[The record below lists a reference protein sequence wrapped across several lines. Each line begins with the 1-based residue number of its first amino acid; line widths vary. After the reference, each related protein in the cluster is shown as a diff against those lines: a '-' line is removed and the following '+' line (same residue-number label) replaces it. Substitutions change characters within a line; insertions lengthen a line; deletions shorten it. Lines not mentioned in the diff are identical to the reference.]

1 VVSAQ
6 GTVMAQDAVRPQD
19 AVGDDAAGAAA
30 LLLERLMQ
38 VVRPEF
44 RNEVFIPPRG
54 RSVFFYGECRLPSCA
69 TAIHRPRLG
78 LCKAHHTWWLAAGRP
93 AVEAWLPDAE
103 RRLTDVLT
111 DIACCAISGCN
122 RAARRCQLCTR
133 HSDAWVHAGRPPLS
147 QWVSAT
153 PYVLPPVAERD
164 CRYPHCPRWSGGA
177 DNPFC
182 SRHWRRWH
190 DAGQPEVTEWVAA
203 LPFRHDPYVDL
214 GRLERRVR
222 LEFQFGLQ
230 CRADE
235 GTKITN
241 TVTLGQASRMIRA
254 AGVSSLLDL
263 DDEQWRRAT
272 TKGRPGD
279 QGPRSFLLDTCFHLR
294 GLLIEDPW
302 TDQYPREVWDL
313 RVLRLDRGVRYLR
326 FDGITQDWLR
336 EAVKR
341 WCRWRLSRG
350 LAPSTVNHDR
360 NACRIL
366 SEHLARVGG
375 DDAPP
380 AVLTRSVL
388 ESWFARLRTD
398 YPDPST
404 RCHAIGSVSTLL
416 HDLQRHGWEPD
427 LPRDARIYPDDAPRR
442 GPGKPRW
449 VAEHLMRQLEA
460 PSSLAAFPSP
470 DGAVLLRI
478 IISCGLRLGDARR
491 LPWDCIVRDAA
502 HAPYLAWI
510 NYKIRERVAFFPISE
525 DLATTIT
532 DQQQRTRDRFPDGP
546 WLFTAGQKNFNGSK
560 PMTATAWRRQL
571 DQWLDDIKLTDS
583 NGAPARLTPHQFR
596 HTLATR
602 LINADVPQHV
612 VQQLLD
618 HMSPEMTNRYA
629 RLHQQ
634 TLRRHWETATKI
646 NAEGQEVT
654 IAPEHPLADAAWM
667 RISMVRAKVTLP
679 NGYCGAPVQ
688 TDCEYANP
696 CLDCRFFITTR
707 DFLDQHRRQREET
720 HHLIADAQQTGLSR
734 VAEKNQRTAA
744 KLDTII
750 GALEHAATGQI
761 VVGGRAEDVED
772 VDAAG

>member
-1 VVSAQ
+1 MSAPGVVRAP
-6 GTVMAQDAVRPQD
+6 G
-19 AVGDDAAGAAA
+19 AVGDDVAGAGG

-44 RNEVFIPPRG
+44 RAEVFIPPRG

-78 LCKAHHTWWLAAGRP
+78 LCKAHHTWWLADGRP
-93 AVEAWLPDAE
+93 AVETWLPGADQ
-103 RRLTDVLT
+103 RLIEACTDV
-111 DIACCAISGCN
+111 AGCAISGCN
-122 RAARRCQLCTR
+122 RAARRAQMCIR
-133 HSDAWVHAGRPPLS
+133 HSNAWAHAGCPS
-147 QWVSAT
+147 WTQWVTGA
-153 PYVLPPVAERD
+153 PYVRACAAERD
-164 CRYPHCPRWSGGA
+164 CCYPRCPRWTDGPN
-177 DNPFC
+177 NPFC
-182 SRHWRRWH
+182 SRHQRRWR
-190 DAGQPEVTEWVAA
+190 DAGKPEVTGWVAA
-203 LPFRHDPYVDL
+203 LPFRHDPHVDL
-214 GRLERRVR
+214 RRLGRRVR

-230 CRADE
+230 CRFDT

-241 TVTLGQASRMIRA
+241 TATLAQASLMIRTA
-254 AGVSSLLDL
+254 AVNSLLDL
-263 DDEQWRRAT
+263 DDEAWRAAT

-302 TDQYPREVWDL
+302 QDQYPREVWDL

-326 FDGITQDWLR
+326 FDGIGQGWLR

-341 WCRWRLSRG
+341 WCRARLSRG

-360 NACRIL
+360 NACRLL
-366 SEHLARVGG
+366 SEHLARIGG
-375 DDAPP
+375 HEAPP
-380 AVLTRSVL
+380 AVLTRSLL

-398 YPDPST
+398 YPDPAT
-404 RCHAIGSVSTLL
+404 RCHIIGSVSTLL
-416 HDLQRHGWEPD
+416 DDLQRHGWEPE

-449 VAEHLMRQLEA
+449 VAEHLMGQVESS
-460 PSSLAAFPSP
+460 SSLAAFPSP
-470 DGAVLLRI
+470 EGAVLLQI
-478 IISCGLRLGDARR
+478 LISCGLRLGDARR

-525 DLATTIT
+525 QLAAVI
-532 DQQQRTRDRFPDGP
+532 DEQQQRTRARFPDGL
-546 WLFTAGQKNFNGSK
+546 WLFTAAQKNFNGSK
-560 PMTATAWRRQL
+560 PMTATAWTRQL
-571 DQWLDDIKLTDS
+571 DQWLQAIKLTDS
-583 NGAPARLTPHQFR
+583 NGTPARLTAHQFR

-646 NAEGQEVT
+646 NAEGREVT

-688 TDCEYANP
+688 TDCEFANP

-720 HHLIADAQQTGLSR
+720 HRLIADAEQTGLAR
-734 VAEKNQRTAA
+734 VAEKNTRTAA
-744 KLDTII
+744 KLGTII
-750 GALEHAATGQI
+750 DALEHADAGQI
-761 VVGGRAEDVED
+761 VVGGRAENVQD